1 MKEIKRSEILFT
13 LLLFLSI
20 LCLSCSN
27 SFNEPVRE
35 YHEYWTETCQV
46 GKIEYASEHVLL
58 GGIPNLSASDYVE
71 INLYAINPKG
81 MHLMCRADGEKN
93 FKLENED
100 GVVLQ
105 GGDYSE
111 SFVDSTH
118 IRIRARLSDE
128 YEGCKWTLSGCL
140 WPENRTS
147 FTEANLKEQNPEL
160 FYSATFKQN
169 TPPDRARD
177 LTHPEEPENDGY
189 HCLHFK
195 YPDQSFNRNKND
207 RLIYHVE
214 CYIQKGDSY
223 EFVAS
228 RDLTSADSKT
238 SSATEFTYYFTEQIP
253 SLQYDYAVTVVNNTG
268 LKSEKVAT
276 AKGLGTCYT
285 MEPTITFAN
294 NGEVN
299 GLTEERDG
307 INYEVWE
314 YTGNSFGFTA
324 QNHSEGAT
332 MEVNVNG
339 SKTYGDTQ
347 PITIANGSN
356 PEGFYDISVTASKNL
371 SVPITVTKRVY
382 VVKAQEEPVLNFYK
396 NNSNNIISASSEAPE
411 ESGYSA
417 YTCYNMPLTLNG
429 TGNANFELTHAAG
442 ESVTVQIDGT
452 EEDADARGKRYLELG
467 GHTLTFVVEKAHCT
481 TKTFTKKVYV
491 QGLLTDPTISYTGT
505 QDGNAS
511 DSWPIYRFSYLT
523 YDKMPF
529 SVTPGNTG
537 NTVKVEIDG
546 VEKTSTNWKLAA
558 GSRYK
563 ITVKQSRDK
572 CATPQ
577 DYVRYVWVYIK
588 PVTVKFKGN
597 KIVFR
602 GDDDEG
608 GDGIELRGKICAETD
623 DTSAKTLWTS
633 EGMDNTKWGISNGSD
648 VNINF
653 TEVSLTLSSPSKK
666 FYIWTD
672 DMYDVD
678 TALKG
683 GKNDWLGRIDKG
695 KKSASYRTLT
705 TLKTNKKFEKVYGD
719 TKSKE
724 EGDWFNLTF
733 ELVLTDTE

>member
-1 MKEIKRSEILFT
+1 VHERYKTVRNSLLFSS
-13 LLLFLSI
+13 LLFLSI

-147 FTEANLKEQNPEL
+147 FTESNLKEQNPEL

-195 YPDQSFNRNKND
+195 YPDQRFNRNKND
-207 RLIYHVE
+207 RLTYHVE
-214 CYIQKGDSY
+214 CYIREGDSY
-223 EFVAS
+223 KFVAS
-228 RDLTSADSKT
+228 RDLTAADSKT
-238 SSATEFTYYFTEQIP
+238 SSATEFTYYFDEQIP

-285 MEPTITFAN
+285 MEPTITFGD

-299 GLTEERDG
+299 GLTAEKDG
-307 INYEVWE
+307 NSYEVWE
-314 YTGNSFGFTA
+314 YTGSSFSFTA
-324 QNHSEGAT
+324 QNNSDGAT

-339 SKTYGDTQ
+339 TKTTGDSQT
-347 PITIANGSN
+347 ITLANVSN

-382 VVKAQEEPVLNFYK
+382 VVKTQEEPTLRFYYDGNFPMTL
-396 NNSNNIISASSEAPE
+396 SPDPPA
-411 ESGYSA
+411 ESGYSNYA
-417 YTCYNMPLTLNG
+417 CYILPLTASG
-429 TGNANFELTHAAG
+429 TGSAYFEFTPGTG
-442 ESVTVQIDGT
+442 ERFTVKINGT
-452 EEDADARGKRYLELG
+452 EEAADSSGKRYIENLG
-467 GHTLTFVVEKAHCT
+467 AYTLTLEAEKDYCT
-481 TKTFTKKVYV
+481 KKTFTKKVYV
-491 QGLLTDPTISYTGT
+491 QGGLRDPTITFENAAT
-505 QDGNAS
+505 NENAS
-511 DSWPIYRFSYLT
+511 DGLPIYRFSYLKS
-523 YDKMPF
+523 DKMAF
-529 SVTPGNTG
+529 TVSPGNTG
-537 NTVKVEIDG
+537 NTVKVFIND
-546 VEKTSTNWKLAA
+546 VEKESSDWKLSA
-558 GSRYK
+558 GNKYK
-563 ITVKQSRDK
+563 ITVKQSRNK
-572 CATPQ
+572 CASPQ
-577 DYVRYVWVYIK
+577 AYEKELWVYIK
-588 PVTVKFKGN
+588 PVTVKFKNN

-602 GDDDEG
+602 GDDDE
-608 GDGIELRGKICAETD
+608 DGSGIDLRGKICAETD
-623 DTSAKTLWTS
+623 DTSAKTLW
-633 EGMDNTKWGISNGSD
+633 ENGGEWGIGNSKD
-648 VNINF
+648 VDINF
-653 TEVSLTLSSPSKK
+653 TEVSLKLNSPGDK
-666 FYIWTD
+666 FYIWTG

-705 TLKTNKKFEKVYGD
+705 ALKTNKKFEKVYGD

-733 ELVLTDTE
+733 ELVLTDN

>member
-1 MKEIKRSEILFT
+1 M
-13 LLLFLSI
+13 SI

-195 YPDQSFNRNKND
+195 YPDQRFNRNKND
-207 RLIYHVE
+207 RLTYHVE
-214 CYIQKGDSY
+214 CYIQEGDSY
-223 EFVAS
+223 KFVAS
-228 RDLTSADSKT
+228 RDLTAADSKT
-238 SSATEFTYYFTEQIP
+238 SSATEFTYYFAEQQP
-253 SLQYDYAVTVVNNTG
+253 TLQYDYAVTVVNNTG

-285 MEPTITFAN
+285 MEPTITFGD

-339 SKTYGDTQ
+339 SKTTGDTQ
-347 PITIANGSN
+347 PITIANVSN

-382 VVKAQEEPVLNFYK
+382 VVKTQEEPTLRFYYDGNFPMTL
-396 NNSNNIISASSEAPE
+396 SHDPPE

-442 ESVTVQIDGT
+442 ESVTVKIDGT
-452 EEDADARGKRYLELG
+452 EEDADASGKRYLELG

-491 QGLLTDPTISYTGT
+491 QGGLRDPTITFENAAT
-505 QDGNAS
+505 NENAS
-511 DSWPIYRFSYLT
+511 DGLPIYRFSYLKS
-523 YDKMPF
+523 DKMTF
-529 SVTPGNTG
+529 TVSPGNTG
-537 NTVKVEIDG
+537 NTVKVFIDD
-546 VEKTSTNWKLAA
+546 VEKESSDWKLSA
-558 GSRYK
+558 GNKYK

-577 DYVRYVWVYIK
+577 AYEKKLWVYIK
-588 PVTVKFKGN
+588 PVTVKFKDN

-602 GDDDEG
+602 GDDADG
-608 GDGIELRGKICAETD
+608 GDTIDLQGKICAETD
-623 DTSAKTLWTS
+623 ATGAKEIRASGKSTIRSSANV
-633 EGMDNTKWGISNGSD
+633 DIS
-648 VNINF
+648 F
-653 TEVSLTLSSPSKK
+653 TGVSLKLNSPGDK
-666 FYIWTD
+666 FYIWTE
-672 DMYDVD
+672 DMYDID
-678 TALKG
+678 DGLF
-683 GKNDWLGRIDKG
+683 NDDDWLGKIDKG

-733 ELVLTDTE
+733 ELVLSDN

>member
-1 MKEIKRSEILFT
+1 M
-13 LLLFLSI
+13 SI

-81 MHLMCRADGEKN
+81 MHLMCRDDGEKN

-105 GGDYSE
+105 GGDYNE

-147 FTEANLKEQNPEL
+147 FTEENLKEQNPEL

-177 LTHPEEPENDGY
+177 LTHPEEAETDGY

-195 YPDQSFNRNKND
+195 YPDQRFNRNKND
-207 RLIYHVE
+207 RLTYHVE
-214 CYIQKGDSY
+214 CYIQEGDSY
-223 EFVAS
+223 KFVAS
-228 RDLTSADSKT
+228 RDLTAADSKT
-238 SSATEFTYYFTEQIP
+238 SSATEFTYYFDEQIQN
-253 SLQYDYAVTVVNNTG
+253 LQYDYAVTVVNNTG

-285 MEPTITFAN
+285 MEPTITFGD

-339 SKTYGDTQ
+339 SKTTGDTQ
-347 PITIANGSN
+347 PITIANVSN

-382 VVKAQEEPVLNFYK
+382 VVKTQEEPTLRFYYDGNFPMTL
-396 NNSNNIISASSEAPE
+396 SHDPPE

-442 ESVTVQIDGT
+442 ESVTVKIDGT
-452 EEDADARGKRYLELG
+452 EEDADASGKRYLELG

-491 QGLLTDPTISYTGT
+491 QGGLRDPTITFENAAT
-505 QDGNAS
+505 NENAS
-511 DSWPIYRFSYLT
+511 DGLPIYRFSYLKS
-523 YDKMPF
+523 DKMTF
-529 SVTPGNTG
+529 TVSPGNTG
-537 NTVKVEIDG
+537 NTVKVFIDD
-546 VEKTSTNWKLAA
+546 VEKESSDWKLSA
-558 GSRYK
+558 GNKYK

-577 DYVRYVWVYIK
+577 AYEKKLWVYIK
-588 PVTVKFKGN
+588 PVTVKFKDN

-602 GDDDEG
+602 GDDADG
-608 GDGIELRGKICAETD
+608 GDTIDLQGKICAETD
-623 DTSAKTLWTS
+623 ATGAKEIRASGKSTIRSSANV
-633 EGMDNTKWGISNGSD
+633 DIS
-648 VNINF
+648 F
-653 TEVSLTLSSPSKK
+653 TGVSLKLNSPGDK
-666 FYIWTD
+666 FYIWTE
-672 DMYDVD
+672 DMYDID
-678 TALKG
+678 DGLF
-683 GKNDWLGRIDKG
+683 NDDDWLGKIDKG

-733 ELVLTDTE
+733 ELVLSDN

>member
-1 MKEIKRSEILFT
+1 MKEIKRSEILFSS
-13 LLLFLSI
+13 LLFLSI

-147 FTEANLKEQNPEL
+147 FTESNLKEQNPEL

-177 LTHPEEPENDGY
+177 LTHPEEAENDGY

-195 YPDQSFNRNKND
+195 YPDQRFNRNKND
-207 RLIYHVE
+207 RLTYHVE
-214 CYIQKGDSY
+214 CYIREGDSY
-223 EFVAS
+223 KFVAS
-228 RDLTSADSKT
+228 RDLTAADSKT
-238 SSATEFTYYFTEQIP
+238 SSATEFTYYFDEQIP

-285 MEPTITFAN
+285 MEPTITFGD

-347 PITIANGSN
+347 PITIANVSN
-356 PEGFYDISVTASKNL
+356 PEGFYNISVTASKNL

-382 VVKAQEEPVLNFYK
+382 VVKAQEEPTLRFYK
-396 NNSNNIISASSEAPE
+396 NSGDDFITASSEAPE
-411 ESGYSA
+411 ESGYGA
-417 YTCYNMPLTLNG
+417 YTCYNTSLTLNG

-442 ESVTVQIDGT
+442 ESVTVKIDGT

-491 QGLLTDPTISYTGT
+491 QGGLRDPTITFENAAT
-505 QDGNAS
+505 NENAS
-511 DSWPIYRFSYLT
+511 DGLPIYRFSYLKS
-523 YDKMPF
+523 DKMAF
-529 SVTPGNTG
+529 TVSPGNTG
-537 NTVKVEIDG
+537 NTVKVFIDD
-546 VEKTSTNWKLAA
+546 VEKESSDWKLSA
-558 GSRYK
+558 GNKYK

-577 DYVRYVWVYIK
+577 AYEKELWVYIK
-588 PVTVKFKGN
+588 PVTVKFKDN
-597 KIVFR
+597 KIIFR
-602 GDDDEG
+602 CDDDES
-608 GDGIELRGKICAETD
+608 DGLQLIGTIYTETD
-623 DTSAKTLWTS
+623 DSAEKTIKNANKENIGS
-633 EGMDNTKWGISNGSD
+633 KKSDISLPFSD
-648 VNINF
+648 
-653 TEVSLTLSSPSKK
+653 SLKLTSPSSK
-666 FYIWTD
+666 FYIWTSKI
-672 DMYDVD
+672 YDND
-678 TALKG
+678 NIGEDFLGKIYKG
-683 GKNDWLGRIDKG
+683 STPN
-695 KKSASYRTLT
+695 SYRTLT
-705 TLKTNKKFEKVYGD
+705 ELKNNKTFTSIYPQDKDSRSDE
-719 TKSKE
+719 
-724 EGDWFNLTF
+724 WFTLTF
-733 ELVLTDTE
+733 ELVLTDN